1 MKKTNRKAPDR
12 IILFEIGIILALL
25 AVNYVLEM
33 GYNSSFVI
41 PPEKKD
47 LFFDTAYA
55 YREPVEKLIIEPETQ
70 PEVKQI
76 EAIFFDPSAAIKF
89 VKQLFEV
96 PELKMAP
103 ATNAI
108 PKPISFLPTVPT
120 IDTSII
126 MDDIA
131 DVMPEF
137 PGGDEAL
144 GNYIRDHYI
153 ITDQMYEY
161 AKEVNLVLEF
171 VVDRNGNISDIQVL
185 KCSLPGLGA
194 EQAAIKMYKSMPK
207 WTPAEHRGKP
217 ANIRLKQPIKI
228 QIY

>member
-1 MKKTNRKAPDR
+1 
-12 IILFEIGIILALL
+12 
-25 AVNYVLEM
+25 M
-33 GYNSSFVI
+33 GYTSTFVV
-41 PPEKKD
+41 PQEKED

-55 YREPVEKLIIEPETQ
+55 WREPQEKQLIEPETQ
-70 PEVKQI
+70 PEVKKI
-76 EAIFFDPSAAIKF
+76 EAILFDPSAAIKF
-89 VKQLFEV
+89 VKHIFDV

-103 ATNAI
+103 SNNSI
-108 PKPISFLPTVPT
+108 PKPIALLPTIST

-126 MDDIA
+126 MDNIA

-144 GNYIRDHYI
+144 GKYIRDHYV
-153 ITDQMYEY
+153 ITNQMYEY

-194 EQAAIKMYKSMPK
+194 EQAAIKMYKNMPK
-207 WTPAEHRGKP
+207 WTPAEHRGRP